1 MKNDRSELRETRMGN
16 CDVAIVGAGP
26 YGLSVAAHLKAAG
39 GDFRIFGKPMG
50 FWRDHMPEGMHLKS
64 EGFASS
70 LSEPSGRFT
79 LGAFCKERGLE
90 YADMGSP
97 VPLEVFASYGIEFQ
111 KRFVPELEDEMVV
124 RLERAQ
130 AAFKITLQNGETLL
144 ARRVVVAVGQT
155 YFPNL
160 PRELTGFP
168 KESVSHS
175 SEHSG
180 LDNFSGREVAIVG
193 AGSSAL
199 DLAALL
205 HERGASVQVVAR
217 IPKIRYHDPLDT
229 KKVSLLE
236 KVRNPITGIGIGWK
250 LWLCA
255 RFPLVF
261 RLMPEKFRLEKV
273 RRLLGPVGC
282 WFIRDRVEGKV
293 GFNLGVSIETATL
306 KDGRVSLGL
315 IDSSG
320 LKKNLEADHVIAATG
335 FDPSLRRINFLAPS
349 MVSEIACT
357 GKTPALSSN
366 FESTVKGLYFVGVT
380 AANTFGPMLRFAY
393 GAEFTA
399 PRLSRHLVR
408 TQYRSKVHN
417 VATSSSSVNPERA
430 EPIA

>member
-1 MKNDRSELRETRMGN
+1 MRN

-39 GDFRIFGKPMG
+39 VDFRIFGKPMG

-79 LGAFCKERGLE
+79 LGAFCKERGLQ
-90 YADMGSP
+90 YADLGSP
-97 VPLEVFASYGIEFQ
+97 VPLEVFTSYGLEFQ
-111 KRFVPELEDEMVV
+111 TRFVPELEDDMVIQ
-124 RLERAQ
+124 LERMQ
-130 AAFKITLQNGETLL
+130 TAFKITLQNGEVLL

-155 YFPNL
+155 YFPKL
-160 PRELTGFP
+160 PRELAGFP
-168 KESVSHS
+168 KEAVSHS
-175 SEHSG
+175 SEHSE
-180 LDNFSGREVAIVG
+180 LDNFTGREVAIVG

-217 IPKIRYHDPLDT
+217 IPKVRYHDPLDT

-236 KVRNPITGIGIGWK
+236 KVRNPTTGIGVGWK

-255 RFPLVF
+255 RLPLVF

-282 WFIRDRVEGKV
+282 WFIKDRVEGKV
-293 GFNLGVSIETATL
+293 GLHLGVSIEGATL
-306 KDGRVSLGL
+306 KDGRVRLEL
-315 IDSSG
+315 IDGAG
-320 LKKNLEADHVIAATG
+320 LKKTLETDHVIAATG
-335 FDPSLRRINFLAPS
+335 FDPSLRRITFLAPS
-349 MVSEIACT
+349 IVSEIACS
-357 GKTPALSSN
+357 GNTPALSSN

-380 AANTFGPMLRFAY
+380 AANTFGPLLRFAY

-408 TQYRSKVHN
+408 TQQRSKVPN
-417 VATSSSSVNPERA
+417 ASSSSVKSERV

>member
-1 MKNDRSELRETRMGN
+1 MRN

-26 YGLSVAAHLKAAG
+26 YGLSIAAHLKASG
-39 GDFRIFGKPMG
+39 VDFRIFGKPMG
-50 FWRDHMPEGMHLKS
+50 FWRDHMPDGMHLKS

-70 LSEPSGRFT
+70 LSDPSGEFK

-90 YADMGSP
+90 YADLGSP
-97 VPLEVFASYGIEFQ
+97 VPLGVFTSYGLEFQ

-124 RLERAQ
+124 QLEQAQ
-130 AAFKITLQNGETLL
+130 AAFKITLQGGEVLL

-168 KESVSHS
+168 KATVTHS

-180 LDNFSGREVAIVG
+180 LDKFTGKEIAIVG

-205 HERGASVQVVAR
+205 HEHGASVQVVAR
-217 IPKIRYHDPLDT
+217 IPKIRYHDPLNT
-229 KKVSLLE
+229 NKVSLLE
-236 KVRNPITGIGIGWK
+236 KVRNPTTGIGVGWK

-255 RFPLVF
+255 RLPLVF

-273 RRLLGPVGC
+273 RRLLGPVAC

-293 GFNLGVSIETATL
+293 GFHLGVSVKAATV
-306 KDGRVSLGL
+306 KDGRVNLEL
-315 IDSSG
+315 IDSAG

-335 FDPSLRRINFLAPS
+335 FDPSLKRITFLAPS
-349 MVSEIACT
+349 LVSEIACT

-366 FESTVKGLYFVGVT
+366 FESTVRGLYFVGVT

-399 PRLSRHLVR
+399 PRLSRHLAR
-408 TQYRSKVHN
+408 TARQKSKVHN
-417 VATSSSSVNPERA
+417 VATSSTSVNSERV
-430 EPIA
+430 EPLA